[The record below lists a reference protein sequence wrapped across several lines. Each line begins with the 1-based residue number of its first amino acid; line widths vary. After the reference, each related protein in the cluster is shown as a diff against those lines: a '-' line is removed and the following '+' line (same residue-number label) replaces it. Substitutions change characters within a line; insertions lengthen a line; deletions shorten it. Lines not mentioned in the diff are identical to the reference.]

1 MSQLGNLDS
10 KNSLEVMNIIKAI
23 SREKLVILVTHETE
37 LAKFYA
43 SRIIEIKDGK
53 VEKDYK
59 NDISDTLDYRLE
71 NKIYLKDFKNI
82 DSINKNNINID
93 IYSENSDKVN
103 VKLVIKKNNI
113 YIEAENKKVEVVDED
128 SAVELVNEHYKKIDK
143 SIYQEHSY
151 NLDKII
157 DKNVKI
163 KSKSIYSLGK
173 SIISGIREIAD
184 YSFLRKILLLGFFAA
199 SMFIVYSVCN
209 IAGIRNIEDTD
220 FITMNK
226 NYLQAENVKIG
237 VDNFLKIENLE
248 EVDYVL
254 PGDSNVDLKIK
265 FDDYYQ
271 TAIYEM
277 AISGSL
283 VSLDVIN
290 ETNLISGRMPEN
302 EYEIIVD
309 KKVIDNLRNTG
320 TGQYMGIKSE
330 SEILNK
336 EVSVENMKNFTIV
349 GFVDEKTPSIYV
361 NKNIFINLLNSSK
374 MTEYN
379 MGGIVIQEEGQV
391 EKSEVYDYN
400 LYLDD
405 ITLTKGRM
413 PTEDYEVIVNETNR
427 YQMKLNKTI
436 NIKVNDTE
444 LKVVGYYE
452 SKTNRNDYLVNSNTV
467 KYDVINKSEGIT
479 IYPKDE
485 ITLMQKLENDYGLNV
500 INRYETDKENYIDSQ
515 KESKLSSLIFAGI
528 ILGISLIEIYLMM
541 RSSFLSRIKEVGVLR
556 AIGAKKRE
564 IYKKFIGEIIAI
576 TTCAGMPGVILMTY
590 ILYTLSQN
598 TYLSRTY
605 IVNFTTVGIS
615 ILLIYAFNI
624 LVGLLPLFKVLR
636 KTPAKILARHDI
648 E

>member
-23 SREKLVILVTHETE
+23 SKEKLVILVTHETE

-93 IYSENSDKVN
+93 IYSEKSDKVN

-113 YIEAENKKVEVVDED
+113 YIEAQNKKVEVVDED

-309 KKVIDNLRNTG
+309 KKVIDNLRNSV

-336 EVSVENMKNFTIV
+336 EVSVENMNNFKIV